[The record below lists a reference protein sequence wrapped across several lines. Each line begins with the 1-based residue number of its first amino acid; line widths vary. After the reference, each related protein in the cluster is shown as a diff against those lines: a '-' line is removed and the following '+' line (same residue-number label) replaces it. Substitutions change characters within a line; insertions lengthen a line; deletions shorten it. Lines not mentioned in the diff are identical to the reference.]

1 MNTTDILLKRVLPD
15 LKMINKIV
23 CQELFIELENCLA
36 QLMQKNDELLEVKEK
51 VQFLQEKNRAVWSC
65 WVSSR
70 TES

>member
-51 VQFLQEKNRAVWSC
+51 VQFLQ
-65 WVSSR
+65 
-70 TES
+70 